1 MSNPILNN
9 NRFSPQSVVLE
20 GEPMTIDGTVN
31 KIFMLFICLLA
42 GTGISLYLLFNGLGT
57 VVMPLMSASAVIGF
71 ILVLIT
77 CFDIRKAKYLAPP
90 YALLEGVVLGGI
102 SAIFEQAMQGIVL
115 QAVALTFGCLVV
127 MLLLYKAKVIRYTE
141 RLQSVLFTAIL
152 SIGAIYLVQIIVSF
166 FGRSIPGIFDNGP
179 VGIIFSLVVV
189 GFAALSL
196 IQDFYFIED
205 ASRRMLPK
213 DYEWYGAMGL
223 MITLV
228 WLYMEILRLLA
239 KLNSRR

>member
-42 GTGISLYLLFNGLGT
+42 GAGISLYLLFNGLGT